1 MLRNLV
7 SKIKIA
13 DLWRD
18 GAGYSKLFK
27 ELVVS

>member
-18 GAGYSKLFK
+18 GAGAQQA
-27 ELVVS
+27 VQRTGG